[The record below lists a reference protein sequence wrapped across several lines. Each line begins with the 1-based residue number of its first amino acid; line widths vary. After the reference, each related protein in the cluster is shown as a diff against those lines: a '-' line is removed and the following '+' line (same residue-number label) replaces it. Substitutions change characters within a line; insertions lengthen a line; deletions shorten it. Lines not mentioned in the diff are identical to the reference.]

1 MNKTAVRGLVL
12 AAVASAVL
20 FRAPELRLRPMHH
33 DEANQAL
40 KFGAL
45 LENGEYRYDKA
56 DHHGPSLYYL
66 SLPVAAAAGRKT
78 LASLDETVLRLVPA
92 GFGIGVVLLFLFFA
106 GGMGRSAAA
115 WSALFAAVSPVMV
128 YYSRF
133 YIQEMLLVFFLV
145 GFLALVGRYMERP
158 RAGRALGAGFFAG
171 MMYATKETSVL
182 LFGAAACAA
191 ALTAL
196 SAGRHAAGGSPKDK
210 PRLWHFAAAAT
221 AALAVVWMFYSSFF
235 ANPEGF
241 LDSVLSFKVYFE
253 RAGEAGWHTQP
264 WHYYLSLLA
273 FSKAGGGPVWSEALI
288 LVLAAAGSIFLF
300 RKRLG
305 YGRSPG
311 FMRFVFFY
319 AVVSA
324 AVFSLIPYK
333 TPWNLLPFYA
343 GFLLLAGFGAAS
355 LIDCLSPSRARFI
368 ILIILAA
375 GSVHLGY
382 QSWRGNDRY
391 FADPR
396 NPYVYAQTG
405 TDFMKLVDRVN
416 GLAGAHPDGTGMLIK
431 VIAGPYETWPLPWY
445 LRRFARVG
453 YWTDAEAAGGF
464 EGASAV
470 ICSQEEAEKLDSRL
484 RDRFQPEYYGLRPGV
499 LLSLYVEEGLW
510 KRFLGERS
518 E

>member
-1 MNKTAVRGLVL
+1 
-12 AAVASAVL
+12 
-20 FRAPELRLRPMHH
+20 MHH
-33 DEANQAL
+33 DEANQAV

-78 LASLDETVLRLVPA
+78 LASLDETLVRLVPA
-92 GFGIGVVLLFLFFA
+92 GFGIGVVLVFLFLA
-106 GGMGRSAAA
+106 GGTGRSAAA
-115 WSALFAAVSPVMV
+115 WSALFAAVSPAMV

-133 YIQEMLLVFFLV
+133 YIQETLLVFFLI
-145 GFLALVGRYMERP
+145 GFLALVWRYMERP
-158 RAGRALGAGFFAG
+158 RAGNALGAGFFAG

-191 ALTAL
+191 ALAVL
-196 SAGRHAAGGSPKDK
+196 SAGRRAAGGEPKDG
-210 PRLWHFAAAAT
+210 PRLWHLAAGAAAG
-221 AALAVVWMFYSSFF
+221 LAVAWIFYSSFF

-241 LDSVLSFKVYFE
+241 PDSVFSFKVYYE
-253 RAGEAGWHTQP
+253 RAGEAGWHSQP

-273 FSKAGGGPVWSEALI
+273 FSRSGGGPVWSEALI
-288 LVLAAAGSIFLF
+288 LVLAAAGGLFLF

-305 YGRSPG
+305 SGPGPG
-311 FMRFVFFY
+311 FMRFIFFY
-319 AVVSA
+319 TVVSA

-355 LIDCLSPSRARFI
+355 LIESLCPSGARFF
-368 ILIILAA
+368 ILIILVA
-375 GSVHLGY
+375 GSVHLGF
-382 QSWRGNDRY
+382 QSWRSNFRC
-391 FADPR
+391 FADPG

-405 TDFMKLVDRVN
+405 TDFMKLVDRVD
-416 GLAGAHPDGTGMLIK
+416 GLAGAHPDGERMLIK
-431 VIAGPYETWPLPWY
+431 VVAGPYETWPLPWY

-453 YWTDAEAAGGF
+453 YWTDADAAGGF
-464 EGASAV
+464 EGVSAV
-470 ICSQEEAEKLDSRL
+470 ICSQEEAEKLDPRL
-484 RDRFQPEYYGLRPGV
+484 RDGFQPEYYGLRPGV

-510 KRFLGERS
+510 ERFLEERS
-518 E
+518 K